1 MKRKLLAILVL
12 LAMCISLAPAM
23 AEEEL
28 PFVTIDWYFGQ
39 AEQTDSQIVND
50 ALNEILLEKFNCNVN
65 MHFWSGDEYWDN
77 MRVMIS
83 SGQDVGIIG
92 FGSQTKLDYVT
103 ESQRGA
109 YYPLDDLLTTI
120 GADTYALFDEE
131 IWEAMRINGNIYGI
145 PSLKD
150 NGYFISLVYNATMAE
165 ELGIDM
171 ESVEYNSFDDWEE
184 VFYEVKEK
192 RDAAHPEWADY
203 PVVWDTNLAY
213 PYYFAFETFFN
224 DAYFAVCKATIAT
237 PCSISTT
244 RPNTWSSPSCA
255 SAGWRTASRPMTTP
269 TAATG
274 STPAP
279 CSAGLAGA
287 TPTWSRTCTARNLR
301 PR

>member
-103 ESQRGA
+103 ESQRGCVLSA
-109 YYPLDDLLTTI
+109 GRSAHHHRGGYLR
-120 GADTYALFDEE
+120 LFVRKSGKPSASMATSMAFPPSRTMATSSRSSTMPPWRRSWAS
-131 IWEAMRINGNIYGI
+131 IWRAWNTI
-145 PSLKD
+145 PSRIGRK
-150 NGYFISLVYNATMAE
+150 
-165 ELGIDM
+165 
-171 ESVEYNSFDDWEE
+171 
-184 VFYEVKEK
+184 
-192 RDAAHPEWADY
+192 
-203 PVVWDTNLAY
+203 
-213 PYYFAFETFFN
+213 
-224 DAYFAVCKATIAT
+224 
-237 PCSISTT
+237 CSTK
-244 RPNTWSSPSCA
+244 
-255 SAGWRTASRPMTTP
+255 
-269 TAATG
+269 
-274 STPAP
+274 
-279 CSAGLAGA
+279 
-287 TPTWSRTCTARNLR
+287 
-301 PR
+301 

>member
-39 AEQTDSQIVND
+39 AEQTDAQILND

-150 NGYFISLVYNATMAE
+150 NGYFISHVYFATMSE
-165 ELGIDM
+165 EMGIDM
-171 ESVEYNSFDDWEE
+171 
-184 VFYEVKEK
+184 
-192 RDAAHPEWADY
+192 
-203 PVVWDTNLAY
+203 
-213 PYYFAFETFFN
+213 
-224 DAYFAVCKATIAT
+224 
-237 PCSISTT
+237 
-244 RPNTWSSPSCA
+244 
-255 SAGWRTASRPMTTP
+255 
-269 TAATG
+269 
-274 STPAP
+274 
-279 CSAGLAGA
+279 
-287 TPTWSRTCTARNLR
+287 
-301 PR
+301 